1 MEWAVLALFALAASA
16 FIALPRHSDT
26 RVDETTTDVI
36 ELAAERDSLL
46 LALRELDEDAATGR
60 ISAAD
65 RLDGRRAL
73 GPRLREV
80 TEALRDADAASGM
93 GQR

>member
-1 MEWAVLALFALAASA
+1 MEWAVLALFALAACA
-16 FIALPRHSDT
+16 FIALPRSGDT
-26 RVDETTTDVI
+26 LAGDPAGEAV

-46 LALRELDEDAATGR
+46 LALRELDEDASAGR
-60 ISAAD
+60 ISPAD

-80 TEALRDADAASGM
+80 TEALRAAGADQAAT
-93 GQR
+93 R

>member
-16 FIALPRHSDT
+16 FIAWPLRDDAGADGAS
-26 RVDETTTDVI
+26 VEAAEAG
-36 ELAAERDSLL
+36 ELAAERDTLL

-60 ISAAD
+60 ISATD

-80 TEALRDADAASGM
+80 TEALRALEGSG
-93 GQR
+93 R

>member
-1 MEWAVLALFALAASA
+1 MEWVILALFALAASA
-16 FIALPRHSDT
+16 FIALPRRNDASAGRT
-26 RVDETTTDVI
+26 GDEAI
-36 ELAAERDSLL
+36 ELAAERDGLL
-46 LALRELDEDAATGR
+46 LALRELDEDATTGR
-60 ISAAD
+60 ISGAD

-80 TEALRDADAASGM
+80 TEALRDADAGGGT